1 MGNVALGVT
10 STDVLINLNDFI
22 GSVNLEVFLPNA
34 NTYRQFYR
42 ERQIPAINIIVVG
55 AIPLGFNDIIF
66 SSFGTSL
73 NGAESG
79 LQVSIVDVPLEGGL
93 MFSFRTTSIELS
105 GWYGGAI
112 GTSVK
117 IPAGIGGIGGT
128 LLGDVNGFTV
138 TPS

>member
-55 AIPLGFNDIIF
+55 AIPLGFNEIIF
-66 SSFGTSL
+66 SSFGTPL
-73 NGAESG
+73 NGNEAG
-79 LQVSIVDVPLEGGL
+79 LQVRIDEVPLEGGL

-105 GWYGGAI
+105 GWYGGGI
-112 GTSVK
+112 GTSVL
-117 IPAGIGGIGGT
+117 IPAGIGIDGGT
-128 LLGDVNGFTV
+128 LAGDINGFTASR
-138 TPS
+138 P

>member
-1 MGNVALGVT
+1 MGNIALGVT

-55 AIPLGFNDIIF
+55 AIPLGFNNIIF

-73 NGAESG
+73 NGNEAG
-79 LQVSIVDVPLEGGL
+79 LKVKIVDVPLEGGL

-112 GTSVK
+112 GTSVL

-128 LLGDVNGFTV
+128 LTGDVNGFTV